1 MHTLGF
7 LRDILGKKAL
17 VTIGILK
24 VLTEGG
30 GGGWVF
36 LTGGVK
42 LSKF

>member
-1 MHTLGF
+1 MRTLGF

-30 GGGWVF
+30 GGGAF
-36 LTGGVK
+36 LTGRVK